1 MNSNMKTTYS
11 KDESSVLVCAILLC
25 LPSWLLCLPSWND
38 KGCGQKEILVILD
51 KIFDF
56 STFME
61 YIHLTGI
68 LCDASVSSY
77 WRYSSNN
84 RIVVI
89 CGLLQRR

>member
-11 KDESSVLVCAILLC
+11 KDESSVLVCAILF
-25 LPSWLLCLPSWND
+25 CLPSWND

-61 YIHLTGI
+61 YIYLTGI